1 MIVIVNIATKDT
13 PSCLKILFHALKI
26 SKKRAYG
33 NGREVL
39 P

>member
-1 MIVIVNIATKDT
+1 MIVIVNIATMDT
-13 PSCLKILFHALKI
+13 FSCLKTLFHAIQI
-26 SKKRAYG
+26 SKKRACG